1 MMLEFKIY
9 LTNLGKYNEG
19 ELVGKWV
26 ELPCS
31 DLAAEFAAIGVV
43 PGTPYEESFITDY
56 ENNISYDVREFE
68 SAEALNELAE
78 ELQEVSDRGELEML
92 AAYLESEGGSLR
104 DALDNYENAFF
115 YSGMEL
121 EDVAREI
128 IEECYDLPEMAL
140 RYFDYKAFARDLHCE
155 GYNETS
161 HGVIC
166 VQ

>member
-68 SAEALNELAE
+68 SVEALNELAE

-104 DALDNYENAFF
+104 DALDNYENAIF

-128 IEECYDLPEMAL
+128 VEECYDLPEMAL
-140 RYFDYKAFARDLHCE
+140 RYFDYNAFARDLRCE

-161 HGVIC
+161 YGVIYA
-166 VQ
+166 Q

>member
-31 DLAAEFAAIGVV
+31 DLAAEFAAIGVA

-56 ENNISYDVREFE
+56 ENNVSYDVREFE
-68 SAEALNELAE
+68 SVEALNELAE

-104 DALDNYENAFF
+104 DALDNYENAIF
-115 YSGMEL
+115 YPSMEL
-121 EDVAREI
+121 EDVAHEI

-140 RYFDYKAFARDLHCE
+140 RYFDYEAFARDLHFD

>member
-56 ENNISYDVREFE
+56 ENNVSYDVREFE
-68 SAEALNELAE
+68 SVEALNELAE

-92 AAYLESEGGSLR
+92 AAYLESEGGSIR
-104 DALDNYENAFF
+104 DALDNYENAIF
-115 YSGMEL
+115 YPSMEL
-121 EDVAREI
+121 EDVAHEI

-140 RYFDYKAFARDLHCE
+140 RYFDYEAFARDLHFD

>member
-1 MMLEFKIY
+1 MLEFKIY

-68 SAEALNELAE
+68 SVEALNELAE

-104 DALDNYENAFF
+104 DALDNYENAIF

-128 IEECYDLPEMAL
+128 VEECYDLPEMAL
-140 RYFDYKAFARDLHCE
+140 RYFDYNAFARDLRCE

-161 HGVIC
+161 YGVIYA
-166 VQ
+166 Q